1 DQHRGCSG
9 VLHGLPRRS
18 EFHLFNAIGS
28 NEGNGVSIEVFSHTD
43 LLESLMLDFMA
54 HPNSRASSWQVM
66 FNHHSDEYVLG
77 FEHIP
82 PGLDSLTGGRAPG
95 LRFSIDF
102 LERMNDVL
110 LMQRDI
116 RLAKRCTVAGVK
128 GSVPLLVLI
137 AKTDH
142 HEIAVL
148 NQSACTNRI
157 DFCRLMVAPELVIR
171 LAQVIA
177 SSIASGVIGH
187 RRCEYHV
194 QASGLRTTLNFV
206 APIGMDLTGKIDIKT
221 HDYSLL

>member
-1 DQHRGCSG
+1 
-9 VLHGLPRRS
+9 
-18 EFHLFNAIGS
+18 
-28 NEGNGVSIEVFSHTD
+28 
-43 LLESLMLDFMA
+43 MLGFTA

-66 FNHHSDEYVLG
+66 FNDHSDEYVLG

-82 PGLDSLTGGRAPG
+82 QGLYYLIGGCAPG

-102 LERMNDVL
+102 LERMDDVL
-110 LMQRDI
+110 VMQRDI
-116 RLAKRCTVAGVK
+116 RLAKRCTAAGVE
-128 GSVPLLVLI
+128 GSTPLPVLLAETAHHKHAVP
-137 AKTDH
+137 
-142 HEIAVL
+142 
-148 NQSACTNRI
+148 NQSACTKRI
-157 DFCRLMVAPELVIR
+157 DLCRLMGAPELVIR